1 MTEALR
7 TIPTPLNQV
16 DARPVHFIYH
26 VPKCAGRTVHC
37 HLSTYAPQGT
47 YHRLKKRKGP
57 SRFFL
62 PRYQLAGMPDA
73 EHLRAIGGHFIGNSI
88 ERIFNNRQID
98 RSILLRDPVS
108 QFVSHYNFRMMR
120 YLSQGWQTYSPD
132 IAYQARP
139 RNFVTH
145 YILRNFLEISW
156 PRLLSLS
163 SLEKYVAVNRFL
175 STFWFVG
182 DYTRCN
188 DLIAALAPNLG
199 VPAMAMAR
207 NTCAEWQRRVQ
218 WKPLRVDNL
227 TRRMIDQIRQENV
240 LDQLLW
246 ETWRDVDQ
254 VRINARPHHIYETPL
269 TELVAR
275 ESLRLVSQ
283 VRRRFHRA
291 WHPVRSDLVA
301 GASVPAS
308 ERGQRIGC

>member
-7 TIPTPLNQV
+7 TLPMPLTPFN
-16 DARPVHFIYH
+16 ARPVHFIYH
-26 VPKCAGRTVHC
+26 VSKCAGQTVHC
-37 HLSTYAPQGT
+37 HLSAHAPTGT
-47 YHRLKKRKGP
+47 YHQLKKRKGP

-62 PRYQLAGMPDA
+62 PRYELAGMPNA

-88 ERIFNNRQID
+88 ERIFNERQIK

-145 YILRNFLEISW
+145 FILRNFLEISW

-163 SLEKYVAVNRFL
+163 ALEKYVIVNRFL

-188 DLIAALAPNLG
+188 ELIAALAPNLG
-199 VPAMAMAR
+199 VPSTAVAQ
-207 NTCAEWQRRVQ
+207 NTCAEWQRRVVR
-218 WKPLRVDNL
+218 WKPFRVDNL

-254 VRINARPHHIYETPL
+254 AHIPARPHHFYETPL

-283 VRRRFHRA
+283 VRRRFHRGWKVPA
-291 WHPVRSDLVA
+291 GSDLVA
-301 GASVPAS
+301 GASVPAPK
-308 ERGQRIGC
+308 RR